1 MLSYE
6 DARSLVFEHVKPQE
20 KVKRPL
26 TESQGLALSENIVA
40 PHGLPLFDN
49 SAVDGYAVQA
59 TDLTR
64 ASKDNPVRLKK
75 LGYIAAG
82 DTEVEQMN
90 AGQCLQIATGAP
102 LPPGADTVVMK
113 EDIELNESFVYFTQA
128 IPKTQTCVIRVKT
141 FRRVE

>member
-6 DARSLVFEHVKPQE
+6 EARALVFEHVKTRE

-26 TESQGLALSENIVA
+26 TESQGLALSENIIA
-40 PHGLPLFDN
+40 PHGLPVFDN

-59 TDLTR
+59 TDLSR

-82 DTEVEQMN
+82 DTGEEQMN
-90 AGQCLQIATGAP
+90 SGQCLQK
-102 LPPGADTVVMK
+102 LKTV
-113 EDIELNESFVYFTQA
+113 F
-128 IPKTQTCVIRVKT
+128 PKKN
-141 FRRVE
+141 

>member
-20 KVKRPL
+20 KVKWPL
-26 TESQGLALSENIVA
+26 TESQGLALSEDILA

-59 TDLTR
+59 MDLDD
-64 ASKDNPVRLKK
+64 ASRENPKPLKK

-82 DTEVEQMN
+82 DSGKEQMSS
-90 AGQCLQIATGAP
+90 GQCLQISTGAP
-102 LPPGADTVVMK
+102 IPSGADTVVMK
-113 EDIELNESFVYFTQA
+113 EDIVLDGSHVHFSQP
-128 IPKTQTCVIRVKT
+128 IPKTENVRYQGEDIPKG
-141 FRRVE
+141 